1 MNRRYFWNV
10 GSPSVVKAGEVHMLE
25 IDVDSFTGRTPLT
38 LHIKFQT
45 RDELLALKEAID
57 KCLTAQQSGKR
68 N

>member
-1 MNRRYFWNV
+1 
-10 GSPSVVKAGEVHMLE
+10 MLE